1 MEKLV
6 KTLVVCGFVL
16 AFAATAAFG
25 TTYTVTVDERGNG
38 AIDGLTAGP
47 TPIPAS
53 LSVDPVSGLTGLFY
67 DVGFLAASLGF
78 SVTPGDVVLSEPG
91 VLPPSDLIRFT
102 NTGGQQ
108 GLFFFSLQDDLSPP
122 DLADVPQL
130 PLFFEVVTFAETG
143 PEGQNGLFYVPAP
156 QGPGDIPEAAGL
168 VGYNFISDVPE
179 PSTMALACFAAA
191 GLVVTVLRRRRAA

>member
-1 MEKLV
+1 MKKLV

-38 AIDGLTAGP
+38 VIDGLTAGP

-67 DVGFLAASLGF
+67 DVEFLAASLGF

-91 VLPPSDLIRFT
+91 ALPPSDLIRFT
-102 NTGGQQ
+102 NTGVQQ

-130 PLFFEVVTFAETG
+130 PLFSEVVTFAETG
-143 PEGQNGLFYVPAP
+143 PEGQNGFFYVPAP
-156 QGPGDIPEAAGL
+156 QGPGDIPQAQGL

-191 GLVVTVLRRRRAA
+191 GLAVASLRRRRPA